1 MHLKANG
8 TLWAQR
14 YYGSAAVRS
23 NATGANK
30 LTYLAGDH
38 QGTQSLAITAANTQ
52 TPSKRYLS
60 PFVAKRDTPTRNPLS
75 DDNGFPGKT
84 NDITT
89 GPTHIGARQYDPTL
103 GQFISVDP

>member
-30 LTYLAGDH
+30 LTYLAGDNH
-38 QGTQSLAITAANTQ
+38 GTQSLAITADNTQ

-60 PFVAKRDTPTRNPLS
+60 PFGAERGTPTGNPWP
-75 DDNGFPGKT
+75 DDKGLLGKT

-89 GPTHIGARQYDPTL
+89 GLTHIGARQYDPTI
-103 GQFISVDP
+103 GQFISVD